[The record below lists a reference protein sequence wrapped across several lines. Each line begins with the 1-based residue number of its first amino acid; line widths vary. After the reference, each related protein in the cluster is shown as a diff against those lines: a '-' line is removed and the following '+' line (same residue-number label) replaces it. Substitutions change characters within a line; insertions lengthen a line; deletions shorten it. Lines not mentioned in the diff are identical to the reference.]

1 MKFFSIIFLTS
12 FFLISSCSD
21 QSDDKLVSTIEFD
34 GELLKIKHNLPNHQQ
49 YQKKS
54 VADWNTINKNK
65 QLRIIV
71 LHDYQFNKFIQLE
84 SSNYNNELMSIID
97 FSIENNL
104 TPIIVPIR
112 SIANLTPALKM
123 GLGDII
129 VSQLTVNE
137 ERKQQI
143 NLTDPLYYS
152 SEQLITAK
160 SFDKEILIDQLHDLK
175 IGVRKDSSYWEV
187 ITGLTK
193 EQSDIHL
200 VELNQ
205 RITSDEKINKLN
217 SGELDA
223 VIEDSN
229 NLILIKEYRQ
239 DFKTALQLSKERPIV
254 WGVRKD
260 NPDLLKQLNLYI
272 KKEKLRQQLPEV
284 RLGDLKEIK
293 KSRQLRLITRN
304 NSSTYFLWKNKLMGF
319 EYDLVRQFAKQQK
332 LNLKILI
339 ADDFD
344 QMIKWLE
351 NGHGDIISSGLI
363 KTLERKKLPVKFSEP
378 YLYVKEI
385 IVQRKDEKKITSYN
399 ELEGRS
405 FFVRKS
411 SPYWATLNSFQK
423 QLKVL
428 GVNFSINLAPEIM
441 ETEEIIKRVL
451 DGKYD
456 LTLADSHIIDIEKNW
471 HNNIQS
477 SLVLRGKHGQRWLVR
492 KNSKELLNE
501 LNKFIDKEYK
511 SLFYNISYNKY
522 FNNSR
527 NLFNESTRKSND
539 NKISSYDKLIK
550 EMAKKYGFDWRLIA
564 AQVNKESHFDPK
576 AKSWVGASGLLQ
588 VMPRTAKQVGVS
600 NLEDPRQGLKAGMK
614 YMAWLDKQLGD
625 DLPADVKIW
634 FTLAAYNAGLGH
646 LKDAQNLASK
656 QGLDPNRWFGH
667 VETTFLLLSQPKY
680 HKHTQYGYVRGIEPV
695 TYIKKI
701 QVLYDFYLKKFPDEP
716 LVKEES

>member
-1 MKFFSIIFLTS
+1 LKFFNIIFLTS

-34 GELLKIKHNLPNHQQ
+34 GELLKIKHNLPDHQQ

-71 LHDYQFNKFIQLE
+71 LYDYQFNKFIQLE

-97 FSIENNL
+97 FSIKNNL
-104 TPIIVPIR
+104 TPIIVPIK

-193 EQSDIHL
+193 EQKDIHL

-272 KKEKLRQQLPEV
+272 KKAKLRQQPPKVL
-284 RLGDLKEIK
+284 LGDLK
-293 KSRQLRLITRN
+293 
-304 NSSTYFLWKNKLMGF
+304 
-319 EYDLVRQFAKQQK
+319 
-332 LNLKILI
+332 KI
-339 ADDFD
+339 
-344 QMIKWLE
+344 
-351 NGHGDIISSGLI
+351 
-363 KTLERKKLPVKFSEP
+363 
-378 YLYVKEI
+378 
-385 IVQRKDEKKITSYN
+385 
-399 ELEGRS
+399 
-405 FFVRKS
+405 
-411 SPYWATLNSFQK
+411 
-423 QLKVL
+423 
-428 GVNFSINLAPEIM
+428 
-441 ETEEIIKRVL
+441 
-451 DGKYD
+451 
-456 LTLADSHIIDIEKNW
+456 
-471 HNNIQS
+471 
-477 SLVLRGKHGQRWLVR
+477 
-492 KNSKELLNE
+492 
-501 LNKFIDKEYK
+501 
-511 SLFYNISYNKY
+511 
-522 FNNSR
+522 
-527 NLFNESTRKSND
+527 
-539 NKISSYDKLIK
+539 
-550 EMAKKYGFDWRLIA
+550 
-564 AQVNKESHFDPK
+564 
-576 AKSWVGASGLLQ
+576 
-588 VMPRTAKQVGVS
+588 
-600 NLEDPRQGLKAGMK
+600 
-614 YMAWLDKQLGD
+614 
-625 DLPADVKIW
+625 
-634 FTLAAYNAGLGH
+634 
-646 LKDAQNLASK
+646 
-656 QGLDPNRWFGH
+656 
-667 VETTFLLLSQPKY
+667 
-680 HKHTQYGYVRGIEPV
+680 
-695 TYIKKI
+695 
-701 QVLYDFYLKKFPDEP
+701 
-716 LVKEES
+716 

>member
-1 MKFFSIIFLTS
+1 M
-12 FFLISSCSD
+12 ISSCSD

-143 NLTDPLYYS
+143 SLTDPLYYS

-319 EYDLVRQFAKQQK
+319 EYDLVKQFAKQQK

-492 KNSKELLNE
+492 KDSNELLNE

-527 NLFNESTRKSND
+527 NLFNESTRKTND
-539 NKISSYDKLIK
+539 NQISSYDKLIK
-550 EMAKKYGFDWRLIA
+550 AMAKEYGFDWRLIA

-625 DLPADVKIW
+625 DLPADVKTW

-667 VETTFLLLSQPKY
+667 VETAFLLLSQPKY